1 MSTTPDT
8 TVLAGFWEFAPDALL
23 ATDTDGLILNANSRA
38 ERLFGYSA
46 GELTGQPI
54 EVLVPERFRGGHV
67 HMRAMFT
74 HSGGNR
80 EMDAGAELLGVRKDG
95 TEFPVEISLSHF
107 HSADRT
113 LALAAVRDVSDK
125 SRKRSELSHALEA
138 AEAAGAAK
146 TQFLATMSHEIRTPL
161 NSVIGLVH
169 LMQATRLDGRQ
180 TDYLSKIDRSSRALL
195 GIISDILDFSKIESG
210 GLSIEQTE
218 LDLEQV
224 LETVATLSSAKA
236 HQKDLEFTVRI
247 APDVPMLLK
256 GDPLRLSQLLGNYC
270 SNAVKFTEKGEIR
283 LTVDVAGSAPGSI
296 RLRFAVSDTGIG
308 LSPEQI
314 SRLFQPF
321 QQADASTTR
330 KYGGTG
336 LGLAI
341 ARQLAGL
348 MSGETWVESEP
359 GKGSTFYCTAL
370 FGLDP
375 DRAHKSFQPTP
386 DLRGLNV
393 LVVDDSPTTRRIL
406 VETLE
411 SFSFAVTAADS
422 GVAAAAAFGRA
433 KDPWDLLII
442 DREMPEMDGV
452 ETLKRIRTASGASDP
467 PAILLTMHGSK
478 DLESSAAQLG
488 IRRFLPKPVSH
499 SSLFDAIMTVF
510 GAAGPFGAPAVAP
523 TSQPD
528 LERMRGAR
536 VLLVEDNET
545 NQLVASEILGQ
556 RGLEV
561 DVASNGQEGVDAA
574 RNAGSPS
581 PYALIFLD
589 IQMPVLDG
597 YDAARAIRRLP
608 GYADVPIVALTAE
621 AMEGTREKC
630 LQAGMNDY
638 IAKPLKPSEI
648 YACLDRWVGKS
659 AAPASAAPVTGA
671 QVASEGSSVALRET
685 LLRLIGLLER
695 DDLGAVGCMDELA
708 NHPEATAH
716 EMELGRVAVL
726 IRGFQFERALERLAH
741 FRRLVDPE

>member
-38 ERLFGYSA
+38 ERLFGYGS

-67 HMRAMFT
+67 HMRAMFS

-80 EMDAGAELLGVRKDG
+80 EMDAGAELFGVRKDG

-107 HSADRT
+107 HSGDRT

>member
-38 ERLFGYSA
+38 ERLFGYGS

-422 GVAAAAAFGRA
+422 GVAAAAAYGRA

-452 ETLKRIRTASGASDP
+452 ETLKRIRTASGVSGP

>member
-38 ERLFGYSA
+38 ERLFGYGS

-80 EMDAGAELLGVRKDG
+80 EMDAGAELFGVRKDG

-107 HSADRT
+107 HSGDRT

>member
-38 ERLFGYSA
+38 ERLFGYGS

-67 HMRAMFT
+67 HMRAMFS

-80 EMDAGAELLGVRKDG
+80 EMDAGAELFGVRKDG

-422 GVAAAAAFGRA
+422 GVAAAAAYGRA

-452 ETLKRIRTASGASDP
+452 ETLKRIRTASGVSGP